1 MDTVLIVD
9 DERNYLLVLEALLS
23 EEGYQVITA
32 EGAQRG
38 LECIEENELD
48 VVITDMK
55 MPGIDGMEFMERIR
69 LRQPDLPV
77 IMMTAFGSV
86 EKAVEAMR
94 KGAFD
99 YILKPFKNE
108 ELKLTISKA
117 ITHYHLVRQNRQLA
131 RELQGKYH
139 FGNIIG
145 KSPQMQRIFELIE
158 KVAPTKATVL
168 ITGDSGTGKEL
179 IARAIHYNSP
189 RKNQPFISVNC
200 GALPETLL
208 ESELFGHE
216 KGSFSGAVSQRKGR
230 FELAHEG
237 TLFLDEI
244 SEMSP
249 PLQVKLLRVL
259 QEMEFERVG
268 GSHTLKVDVRVVA
281 ASNRNLKEDAA
292 KGRFRNDLYYRLNVV
307 HVYLPPLSERKDD
320 LLILVNHFVAKYAK
334 DNHQDTISISA
345 GAMERLL
352 DYHWPGNVR
361 ELENVIERAII
372 LSDRRE
378 IQVKDLP
385 SEVREPGV
393 VPVATAEEKKT
404 SDAAVLP
411 IPELSAGDRLNDS
424 GLKVR
429 QMRAMEFIKAHGF
442 ITNKYYS
449 QLAGISERQAL
460 RELSELVDARWLL
473 RMGKGRACRYVVAT
487 AEPGR

>member
-1 MDTVLIVD
+1 MNTVLIVD
-9 DERNYLLVLEALLS
+9 DERNYLLVLEELLS

-32 EGAQRG
+32 EGGRRG
-38 LECIEENELD
+38 LECIEENDCD

-55 MPGIDGMEFMERIR
+55 MPGMDGMEFMERVKVR
-69 LRQPDLPV
+69 LPDIPV

-108 ELKLTISKA
+108 ELKLTIIKA
-117 ITHYHLVRQNRQLA
+117 IDHYDLVRQNRQMA

-139 FGNIIG
+139 FGNIVG
-145 KSPQMQRIFELIE
+145 KSAPMQRIFELIE

-189 RKNQPFISVNC
+189 RKDRPFISVNC
-200 GALPETLL
+200 GALPESLL

-216 KGSFSGAVSQRKGR
+216 KGAFSGAVSQRKGR

-249 PLQVKLLRVL
+249 PLQVKLLRIL

-281 ASNRNLKEDAA
+281 ASNRNLKDEAA
-292 KGRFRNDLYYRLNVV
+292 NGRFRSDLYYRLNVV
-307 HVYLPPLSERKDD
+307 HVRLPSLHERKDD
-320 LLILVNHFVAKYAK
+320 LPLLVNHFLAKYAK
-334 DNHQDTISISA
+334 EAQRESISISS
-345 GAMERLL
+345 GAMKCIL

-361 ELENVIERAII
+361 ELENAIERAII
-372 LSDRRE
+372 LSNGKE
-378 IQVKDLP
+378 IEVKDLP
-385 SEVREPGV
+385 HEVRDFSIAP
-393 VPVATAEEKKT
+393 ATEEERKQPREVET
-404 SDAAVLP
+404 F
-411 IPELSAGDRLNDS
+411 IPELSAGDRVPDS
-424 GLKVR
+424 GMKVR
-429 QMRAMEFIKAHGF
+429 QMRAMEFIKTNGF

-449 QLAGISERQAL
+449 RLAEVSERQAL
-460 RELSELVDARWLL
+460 RELSELVESGRLL
-473 RMGKGRACRYVVAT
+473 RIGKGRACRYVLS
-487 AEPGR
+487 